1 VTGSR
6 SGAATQSKDPYSV
19 DFSTNTTRVVTSA
32 GRSIGKLDKPMPRF
46 DVTIAGELN
55 LDLILYGLPEQLL
68 PERELL
74 ADRMMLT
81 LGSSSAIVAH
91 NLAALGSRVGFQ
103 SRIGDDPLG
112 EIAIERLRQGG
123 VDVSQVRRVAG
134 SITTGLTVILPH
146 GSWRNILTYAGTIAE
161 TRWED
166 LDLDYLADSRHFHF
180 SSYYLQR
187 GLRPRVAELFQLL
200 KSKGLTISLDTN
212 DDPDD
217 QWEGGLH
224 EVLRNVDVF
233 LPNEREACKVAGTD
247 DLEAAIHKLS
257 ALVPLVV
264 VKLGRKGA
272 LAQRGAERFT
282 SPSREVVA
290 VDTVGAG
297 DSFDA
302 GFLHE
307 YVRGADVP
315 TCLASG
321 NRAGALST
329 TRPGGTE
336 AFRDTAHREKFLR
349 E

>member
-1 VTGSR
+1 
-6 SGAATQSKDPYSV
+6 
-19 DFSTNTTRVVTSA
+19 
-32 GRSIGKLDKPMPRF
+32 MPRF

-55 LDLILYGLPEQLL
+55 LDLILYGLPEQLP

-91 NLAALGSRVGFQ
+91 NLAALGSCVGFQ

-112 EIAIERLRQGG
+112 KIALERLQQSG
-123 VDVSQVRRVAG
+123 VDVSRVRIVPGAT
-134 SITTGLTVILPH
+134 TTGLTVLLH
-146 GSWRNILTYAGTIAE
+146 HEQWRNILTYSGTIAE
-161 TRWED
+161 TCWDD
-166 LDLDYLADSRHFHF
+166 LDPDYLADSRHFHF

-187 GLRPRVAELFQLL
+187 ALRPRVGELFQLL

-217 QWEGGLH
+217 RWEGGLH
-224 EVLRNVDVF
+224 EILRHVDVF
-233 LPNEREACKVAGTD
+233 LPNEREACKAAGTE
-247 DLEAAIHKLS
+247 DLEAAIRKLS
-257 ALVPLVV
+257 ELVPLVV
-264 VKLGRKGA
+264 AKLGRKGA
-272 LAQRGAERFT
+272 LAQRGTERLT
-282 SPSREVVA
+282 SPAQEVVP
-290 VDTVGAG
+290 VDSVGAG

-307 YVRGADVP
+307 YVKGSDLP
-315 TCLASG
+315 KCLASG

-336 AFRDTAHREKFLR
+336 AFRDVNHREQFLQKP
-349 E
+349 

>member
-1 VTGSR
+1 
-6 SGAATQSKDPYSV
+6 
-19 DFSTNTTRVVTSA
+19 
-32 GRSIGKLDKPMPRF
+32 MPRL

-55 LDLILYGLPEQLL
+55 LDLILYGLPEQLP

-81 LGSSSAIVAH
+81 LGASSAIVAH

-112 EIAIERLRQGG
+112 QISLQRLQQGG
-123 VDVSQVRRVAG
+123 VDISQVRRVPGAT
-134 SITTGLTVILPH
+134 TTGLTVILH
-146 GSWRNILTYAGTIAE
+146 HKTWRNILTYAGTIAE
-161 TRWED
+161 LTWDD

-180 SSYYLQR
+180 SSYYLQKA
-187 GLRPRVAELFQLL
+187 LRPRLAELFHHL

-217 QWEGGLH
+217 RWEGGLH
-224 EVLRNVDVF
+224 EVLRYVDIF
-233 LPNEREACKVAGTD
+233 LPNEREACKAAGTE
-247 DLEAAIHKLS
+247 DLEAAISKLS
-257 ALVPLVV
+257 ERVPLLV

-272 LAQRGAERFT
+272 LAQRGTERFT
-282 SPSREVVA
+282 SASKELVP

-302 GFLHE
+302 GFLHQ
-307 YVRGADVP
+307 YVRGADLP

-321 NRAGALST
+321 NLAGALST

-336 AFRDTAHREKFLR
+336 AFRDADYREKFLSS
-349 E
+349 

>member
-1 VTGSR
+1 
-6 SGAATQSKDPYSV
+6 
-19 DFSTNTTRVVTSA
+19 
-32 GRSIGKLDKPMPRF
+32 MPRF

-55 LDLILYGLPEQLL
+55 LDLILYGLPEQLA

-103 SRIGDDPLG
+103 SRIGDDSLG
-112 EIAIERLRQGG
+112 QIALERLRQGG
-123 VDVSQVRRVAG
+123 VDVSQVRIAPG
-134 SITTGLTVILPH
+134 AITTGLTVILH
-146 GSWRNILTYAGTIAE
+146 HEAWRNILTYSGTIAE
-161 TRWED
+161 TSWQD

-187 GLRPRVAELFQLL
+187 ALRPRVGELFQRL
-200 KSKGLTISLDTN
+200 KANGLTISLDTN

-217 QWEGGLH
+217 RWDGDLKD
-224 EVLRNVDVF
+224 VLRHVDVF
-233 LPNEREACKVAGTD
+233 LPNEREACKAAGTD
-247 DLEAAIHKLS
+247 NMEAAIRKLS
-257 ALVPLVV
+257 EWVPLVV

-272 LAQRGAERFT
+272 MAQRGGERFV
-282 SPSREVVA
+282 SPSREVET

-302 GFLHE
+302 GFLHQF
-307 YVRGADVP
+307 VRGVDLQ

-321 NRAGALST
+321 NLAGALST

-336 AFRDTAHREKFLR
+336 AFRDAAHRDKFFKLNS
-349 E
+349 